1 MEDFNFYKFETQA
14 SQVTR
19 PVLPAFSDGREVL
32 PATAILPKWLRCYRT
47 IPASL
52 QADVRI
58 TPLHQLAAH
67 RRPKFTELTTQ
78 NLKILCDALEL
89 CYPGHGDIVPGIS
102 STVLLCRSGMTRRR
116 VRKNTSSPL
125 PATTTCLLF
134 LGKDSGGKTAVARE
148 LARLVFGSYAEFTA
162 LQVGSSDEPTR
173 GGKLA
178 LKRRRSLGNGNGGY
192 ALGRLFKE
200 IVENPHRVILI
211 DGVDWLDPDSQMH
224 IKDAMMKGTA
234 RGCNGDVVGLEDAIV
249 VLCSDVLDARCVV
262 SSPQVKGQLEDG
274 DATGKDVRSCCRLG
288 LDLNAFP
295 EVGEDEED
303 TFADDDEAILNFVD
317 GVFFF
322 K

>member
-1 MEDFNFYKFETQA
+1 M
-14 SQVTR
+14 
-19 PVLPAFSDGREVL
+19 
-32 PATAILPKWLRCYRT
+32 LPKCLRCYRET

-52 QADVRI
+52 QAD
-58 TPLHQLAAH
+58 LAAH

-116 VRKNTSSPL
+116 LRKNTSSPL

-134 LGKDSGGKTAVARE
+134 LGRDSGGKTAVARE

-162 LQVGSSDEPTR
+162 LRAGNSDEPTR
-173 GGKLA
+173 SGKLT
-178 LKRRRSLGNGNGGY
+178 LKRRRSPDDGNGGY

-211 DGVDWLDPDSQMH
+211 DVERVDPDSEMR
-224 IKDAMMKGTA
+224 IKDAMMKGTV

-249 VLCSDVLDARCVV
+249 VLCSNVLDLRCVV
-262 SSPQVKGQLEDG
+262 SSPQVKGRLEYG
-274 DATGKDVRSCCRLG
+274 DATGKDVRSCRRLG

-303 TFADDDEAILNFVD
+303 ILADDEAILNFVD
-317 GVFFF
+317 GVFVF